1 MTQNKDRLKGKIWDT
16 RYSIMI
22 TNDKKGWEKLEELEK
37 EYDKA
42 PWDIKD
48 KHHEYTMDEWW
59 GIVIGYAFWGL
70 ELIEERPYLLWLQ
83 STGLKDKNGNLIYEG
98 DIVKW
103 LERKYVITWIED
115 EACFKAISVDNE
127 ITTTLKLHGDCE
139 VLGNK
144 FENPEL
150 LK

>member
-22 TNDKKGWEKLEELEK
+22 TNDKKGWEKLEELENK
-37 EYDKA
+37 YDYDKA
-42 PWDIKD
+42 P
-48 KHHEYTMDEWW
+48 EYKKDEWW
-59 GIVIGYAFWGL
+59 DIMIRYTFWGL
-70 ELIEERPYLLWLQ
+70 EVIETRPYLLWLQ

-103 LERKYVITWIED
+103 LERKYVINWIDD
-115 EACFKAISVDNE
+115 EACFKAVSVDNE
-127 ITTTLKLHGDCE
+127 ITTTLKLHEHCE